1 MEEKVMF
8 RSPLQGTGYGRAAP
22 TTNLQ
27 LTQVGPGTPCGE
39 LMRRYW
45 QPVLASTSVTAR
57 PREVRLLGEDLVVFR
72 DGEGR
77 PGLLHARCAHRGVS
91 LFWGRVEKDG
101 IRCCYHGWKFDV
113 QGHCLEQPCE
123 PPGRINAAAHRQP
136 WYPVREQYGLLWAY
150 MGPPDKMP
158 LLPRFDCMEP
168 LGPDE
173 TYHAL
178 DNSLS
183 AHADMQGPEV
193 LPYSWLNINDNCMDP
208 FHAQVL
214 HATFSTT
221 HFVPE
226 FAVMPKVVFERIEGG
241 VIYKAHRT
249 LDDGREVVRVNTW
262 IAPNITSVP
271 NLQLQPGRSDRL
283 TIFVPVDDAHCRA
296 LVTMRVKPGFVGVFG
311 QKGFGT
317 PKPWTQMTVEER
329 QDMPGDYEAQSSQGA
344 MPAHSEEHLVTSDV
358 GISFQ
363 RRLLVQQIE
372 KVARGEDP
380 VGVAFHEG
388 AQWIHV
394 PSGNFFSPA

>member
-1 MEEKVMF
+1 
-8 RSPLQGTGYGRAAP
+8 
-22 TTNLQ
+22 
-27 LTQVGPGTPCGE
+27 
-39 LMRRYW
+39 
-45 QPVLASTSVTAR
+45 
-57 PREVRLLGEDLVVFR
+57 
-72 DGEGR
+72 
-77 PGLLHARCAHRGVS
+77 
-91 LFWGRVEKDG
+91 
-101 IRCCYHGWKFDV
+101 
-113 QGHCLEQPCE
+113 
-123 PPGRINAAAHRQP
+123 
-136 WYPVREQYGLLWAY
+136 
-150 MGPPDKMP
+150 
-158 LLPRFDCMEP
+158 MEP
-168 LGPDE
+168 LEEDE
-173 TYHAL
+173 TYFAL

-226 FAVMPKVVFERIEGG
+226 FAVMPKVVFERIDGG
-241 VIYKAHRT
+241 VIYKARRK

-271 NLQLQPGRSDRL
+271 NLQLTPGRSDRL
-283 TIFVPVDDAHCRA
+283 TIFVPVDDGHCRA
-296 LVTMRVKPGFVGVFG
+296 LVTMRVKPGFEGVFG
-311 QKGFGT
+311 KKGFGT
-317 PKPWTQMTVEER
+317 PKPWTQMTVRER

-380 VGVAFHEG
+380 VGIAFREG
-388 AQWIHV
+388 EEWVHV
-394 PSGNFFSPA
+394 PSGNFFSSD